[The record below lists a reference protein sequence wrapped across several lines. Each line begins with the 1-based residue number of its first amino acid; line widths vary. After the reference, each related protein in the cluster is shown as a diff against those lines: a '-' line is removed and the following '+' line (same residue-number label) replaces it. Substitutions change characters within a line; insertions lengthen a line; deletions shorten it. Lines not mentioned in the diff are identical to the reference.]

1 MRPLLVEVLAGHM
14 PSGLTRLLPTGAMM
28 YALAVGALALLF
40 IRRVGSVVTE
50 AVAIRCALG
59 AFALGMVGARVFYL
73 LLGSSNGA
81 EVGLDGWLST
91 TGTAS
96 WGAYIGAV
104 AGILL
109 FRDRTR
115 APALTYLDAA
125 ASCAPLGIVLGR
137 IGCFLNGD
145 DFGRITDVAWAV
157 RYSPGSYA
165 YQAHLV
171 DGLITTQAG
180 LSLPT
185 HPLQLYLGAFALLT
199 FVVLSGVYRR
209 RDLPAGTTLAAFLL
223 IDGCGRFFLEFLR
236 SPAAGG
242 SDAGLSL
249 SQVMALL
256 GMCLGGLVYANTK
269 RSMVTLPNTV

>member
-1 MRPLLVEVLAGHM
+1 MRPLLVELLAGHM

-28 YALAVGALALLF
+28 YAIAVAALVLLF
-40 IRRVGSVVTE
+40 IRRAGPVVTQ
-50 AVAIRCALG
+50 AAAIRCALG
-59 AFALGMVGARVFYL
+59 AFVSGMVGARAFYL
-73 LLGSSNGA
+73 LFASASGA
-81 EVGLDGWLST
+81 DVGLAGWVST

-104 AGILL
+104 GGILL
-109 FRDRTR
+109 LRDRVVPPL
-115 APALTYLDAA
+115 AYLDAA

-157 RYSPGSYA
+157 RYPPGSFA
-165 YQAHLV
+165 YQAHLA
-171 DGLITTQAG
+171 DGLISNQAG

-185 HPLQLYLGAFALLT
+185 HPLQLYLGALALLT
-199 FVVLSGVYRR
+199 FVVVSAVYRR

-223 IDGCGRFFLEFLR
+223 LDGCGRFFLEFLR
-236 SPAAGG
+236 APAAGG

-249 SQVMALL
+249 SQVMALTTL
-256 GMCLGGLVYANTK
+256 GLGGLVYANTK
-269 RSMVTLPNTV
+269 RSMVTLSDAV